1 MKVMTPIPPAGG
13 RSVPFGA
20 PPNPITHASGR
31 TAFTD
36 REAALRAHVVARAG
50 EGGRAVDEG
59 AVEVEQDRGRTRHAY
74 DPGHAGLRQATR

>member
-36 REAALRAHVVARAG
+36 REAALSSPA
-50 EGGRAVDEG
+50 
-59 AVEVEQDRGRTRHAY
+59 
-74 DPGHAGLRQATR
+74 